1 MSEKKKSTVGKQF
14 VKLLENVSD
23 NKEKLLDLASAVI
36 KHSPSRRGLK
46 SRDLPDDETAVK
58 MKASIAKFN
67 ALAGKDVS
75 TDGMLAMIANTNRQ
89 KNFGSPLQFKKD
101 FQKKHHAEFVNNT
114 EKNILLTA
122 RNRGTVN
129 D

>member
-58 MKASIAKFN
+58 MK
-67 ALAGKDVS
+67 
-75 TDGMLAMIANTNRQ
+75 M
-89 KNFGSPLQFKKD
+89 
-101 FQKKHHAEFVNNT
+101 
-114 EKNILLTA
+114 
-122 RNRGTVN
+122 
-129 D
+129 

>member
-1 MSEKKKSTVGKQF
+1 MRL
-14 VKLLENVSD
+14 VKDQKETENP
-23 NKEKLLDLASAVI
+23 LLDD
-36 KHSPSRRGLK
+36 RRL
-46 SRDLPDDETAVK
+46 RDKYVGRYEVLDQTKTLLLLPDDETAVK

-75 TDGMLAMIANTNRQ
+75 TDGMLAMIANTYRQ

-101 FQKKHHAEFVNNT
+101 FQKKHPAEFVNNT